1 MGTAGPTTSRRRGG
15 PLAIVGSDEAVAHN
29 DNVVVLHG
37 QV

>member
-1 MGTAGPTTSRRRGG
+1 LEAGVSQADVA
-15 PLAIVGSDEAVAHN
+15 LAIVGSDEAVAHN